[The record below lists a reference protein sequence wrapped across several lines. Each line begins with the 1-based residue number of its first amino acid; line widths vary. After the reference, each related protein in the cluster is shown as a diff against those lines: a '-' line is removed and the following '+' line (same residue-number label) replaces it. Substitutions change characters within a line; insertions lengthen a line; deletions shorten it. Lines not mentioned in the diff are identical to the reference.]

1 MELLLSLIL
10 QIVDAGDGLSEAI
23 MGKSLKA
30 VIQEHVVCK
39 EHFEQR
45 EEDFQAAMRIENPTV
60 RAYAL
65 DALMRRVLE
74 QCGVRP

>member
-39 EHFEQR
+39 RHFEQR
-45 EEDFQAAMRIENPTV
+45 EEDFRAAMRIENPTV

-65 DALMRRVLE
+65 DALRRRVLE